1 MFKFRTFKYES
12 TLTRFMDFLDSEDRL
27 KRIPYTGK
35 FLSHKDLVDVYST
48 YNKLSFSEKR
58 FLLKQY
64 TKTQSRV
71 QEINRLFNMLHH
83 TKTNRI

>member
-1 MFKFRTFKYES
+1 MFKFRTFKYKD
-12 TLTRFMDFLDSEDRL
+12 TLTKFMEFLDSDDRL

-48 YNKLSFSEKR
+48 YNKLSFFEKR

-71 QEINRLFNMLHH
+71 QEINRLFNILHY
-83 TKTNRI
+83 KTNNRI